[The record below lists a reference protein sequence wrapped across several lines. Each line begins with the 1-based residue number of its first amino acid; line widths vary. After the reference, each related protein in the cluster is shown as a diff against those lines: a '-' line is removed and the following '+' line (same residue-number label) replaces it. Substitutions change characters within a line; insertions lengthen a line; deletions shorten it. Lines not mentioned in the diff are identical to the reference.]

1 MVARVEPLEVGR
13 RGSQQDG
20 RRRSGGVVWVKS
32 GESEKHIKARLGLCS
47 PIRRLPYTQQCP
59 KMEASSEGT
68 IDPNVL
74 VLHRHVL
81 KNGFVALLCGK
92 RLSGPELCTL
102 DME

>member
-1 MVARVEPLEVGR
+1 MVAVGR
-13 RGSQQDG
+13 A
-20 RRRSGGVVWVKS
+20 VWSWLKS
-32 GESEKHIKARLGLCS
+32 GESENHIKERLGLCS
-47 PIRRLPYTQQCP
+47 PIRGLPYTQQCP

-102 DME
+102 DMECIEALATWCQEMRD